1 MRTSYRSF
9 ASRLAALELLEQA
22 AERADADEDGPPN
35 LALLDDDEVLWMAT
49 LGMRYN
55 HLQVELSA
63 PLGPVR
69 FTRRTWGTSDAWHR
83 FYTDLAPRA
92 TALLEAHPKP
102 IVFLAPWEVEHA
114 ITIIDAGECKLWWAE
129 YTNAQGVRVPAYFK
143 ISPLAQGTPLPDDE
157 DALMDRRD
165 ICDTCDAVSKA
176 VDLVNRQIYYP
187 QPRDFSQPE
196 MTTLAAW
203 RAWLTDIGG
212 QGE

>member
-1 MRTSYRSF
+1 VYRHTS
-9 ASRLAALELLEQA
+9 
-22 AERADADEDGPPN
+22 
-35 LALLDDDEVLWMAT
+35 
-49 LGMRYN
+49 
-55 HLQVELSA
+55 
-63 PLGPVR
+63 
-69 FTRRTWGTSDAWHR
+69 
-83 FYTDLAPRA
+83 
-92 TALLEAHPKP
+92 
-102 IVFLAPWEVEHA
+102 
-114 ITIIDAGECKLWWAE
+114 
-129 YTNAQGVRVPAYFK
+129 K